1 MLPRFTFPGLRPAI
15 PRGFLARASAV
26 AAGPVS
32 IAGTLPDAI
41 IGQPY
46 DVSLVVSPPGSAI
59 TLAPDVTAA
68 LAARGISHDG
78 FGRFTA
84 ASVT

>member
-1 MLPRFTFPGLRPAI
+1 MFIGGGVGGAGRLSA
-15 PRGFLARASAV
+15 RGRAAPI
-26 AAGPVS
+26 AGGPVS
-32 IAGTLPDAI
+32 ISGTLPDAI

-46 DVSLVVSPPGSAI
+46 DASLTVSPPGSAI
-59 TLAPDVTAA
+59 TLAPELVAA